1 MAVKY
6 GCLVDYKVI
15 ILVADKALIPKDD
28 DLLDFSE
35 YNAAKVIG
43 TWKAL
48 NKFGVDLQD
57 DPFPMRRAVGFAQV
71 IDAKNKYDK
80 AGSKQFTKRFQA
92 TVDHYRD
99 HLPEMRGR
107 DGRANDELAFFSDHS
122 LVCDCEHIDGSM
134 NALEK
139 GSRLDW
145 LRAEPEENHC
155 KILFNVRCLSEGV
168 DVPALDAVIFLS
180 PRKSQVDVVQ
190 TVGRVMRIAPGKKRG
205 YVIIPIVTND
215 LNNPESIFEKNKS
228 FDVVWQVLNALKSI
242 NPDTPIVDITL
253 NKIDPRIEVVCTYD
267 DKVKAKTHTGPGGSH
282 GGGGASDDKPDNEQ
296 LFLLPHEQ
304 AIRIEESIKS
314 TLIKR
319 LGSRKEWQDWAED
332 VAEIC
337 TEQVK
342 EIKHVLATA
351 APELKEQFVH
361 FCADLNA
368 SMCQHFDEDE
378 IIEMLA
384 QHIVIKPVLDE
395 LFRGFPFTEHN
406 PIARALSDMLI
417 KLDAQ
422 GLTKSLL

>member
-1 MAVKY
+1 
-6 GCLVDYKVI
+6 
-15 ILVADKALIPKDD
+15 
-28 DLLDFSE
+28 
-35 YNAAKVIG
+35 
-43 TWKAL
+43 
-48 NKFGVDLQD
+48 
-57 DPFPMRRAVGFAQV
+57 MRRAVGFAQV

-215 LNNPESIFEKNKS
+215 LNNP
-228 FDVVWQVLNALKSI
+228 
-242 NPDTPIVDITL
+242 
-253 NKIDPRIEVVCTYD
+253 
-267 DKVKAKTHTGPGGSH
+267 
-282 GGGGASDDKPDNEQ
+282 
-296 LFLLPHEQ
+296 
-304 AIRIEESIKS
+304 
-314 TLIKR
+314 
-319 LGSRKEWQDWAED
+319 
-332 VAEIC
+332 
-337 TEQVK
+337 
-342 EIKHVLATA
+342 
-351 APELKEQFVH
+351 
-361 FCADLNA
+361 
-368 SMCQHFDEDE
+368 
-378 IIEMLA
+378 
-384 QHIVIKPVLDE
+384 
-395 LFRGFPFTEHN
+395 
-406 PIARALSDMLI
+406 
-417 KLDAQ
+417 
-422 GLTKSLL
+422 